1 MENKGSYVIKE
12 LACFHLIYVT
22 TTCIIRPHFGYRLSH
37 NLTETKSTVQNIIVQ
52 SITFRGS
59 NVVCFFCCSFLTL
72 REVVSVQIKT
82 YSDSLV

>member
-52 SITFRGS
+52 SITF
-59 NVVCFFCCSFLTL
+59 VCFFCCSFLTL